1 MDYKTIMDG
10 SDIIPAT
17 RSDEEFLRA
26 LITRHPVIFDLAPDL
41 LNINA
46 KVKRAHEAGKRIFI
60 HLDLAKG
67 IGRDESGIRFL
78 GRIGVDGVISTKAS
92 LIKIAKEQG
101 LCTVQRFFAVDSQ
114 SITTT
119 LEGIRSSK
127 PDMIEIMP
135 GIAPKI
141 VERLRRS
148 TDTPIIAG
156 GLIETEQEVSE
167 MIGAGAFAI
176 STGCSALW
184 DK

>member
-1 MDYKTIMDG
+1 MDYKTIMSG

-17 RSDEEFLRA
+17 RADEEFLRA
-26 LITRHPVIFDLAPDL
+26 LTTRHPVIFYLAPDL
-41 LNINA
+41 MNISA
-46 KVKRAHEAGKRIFI
+46 KVKRAHEAGKHIFV

-67 IGRDESGIRFL
+67 IGRDESAIRFL
-78 GRIGVDGVISTKAS
+78 GRLGVDGVISTKAS
-92 LIKIAKEQG
+92 LIKMAKEHG

-119 LEGIRSSK
+119 LEGVRSSK